1 MIISLKGGHPLQWFG
16 IFLGYWCRFNINY
29 LFIQQIFLYL
39 IIFEKYFCSIV
50 SNISREKRSI
60 TNWLVVNDVWCPPCV
75 NISHQRR
82 SPPSLISTLS
92 SSSPVSSLHT
102 QTDQWEASMESP
114 DQTVDQSESCSC
126 QTERWAQYFSI
137 LALYHQHL
145 DQNHRRATTRL
156 YQSSSLSSKTRTI
169 SVMNWFAIINI
180 WSVKHGIN
188 CCLAGPSV
196 HSKLPVK

>member
-16 IFLGYWCRFNINY
+16 IFLGYWCRFKINY
-29 LFIQQIFLYL
+29 LFIQQIILYL

-60 TNWLVVNDVWCPPCV
+60 TNWLVVNDVWCPQCV

-102 QTDQWEASMESP
+102 QTDQWEARMESP

-137 LALYHQHL
+137 LALHYI
-145 DQNHRRATTRL
+145 T
-156 YQSSSLSSKTRTI
+156 
-169 SVMNWFAIINI
+169 NI
-180 WSVKHGIN
+180 WTKTTGAPPQGFISPRP
-188 CCLAGPSV
+188 CQARLEPSV
-196 HSKLPVK
+196 LWIDLRSLIFDL